1 MYCTKCGK
9 KNADDRLFCG
19 FCGSPLDTNEP
30 SEAKEDVE
38 RRLYGRPA
46 AAQSAP
52 APAVEPPAAEPAQA
66 PAPEEQAP
74 MSRRARHAKMIEEA
88 AKAEEEWPELDIEP
102 PIPPR
107 PQFKDASA
115 ADEEETKAP
124 FEEESDE
131 EDPLARPLLNKP
143 VELRGKRP
151 PQLSRA
157 SAPVKPR
164 AATGARRVNTVVP
177 PRAPDPDDLF
187 LEDEADAE
195 DDIADFVQEYL
206 DDYRYEDRPRG
217 NFFVRHIRGFVCLI
231 LLVIFALGVG
241 SWLMFGSGQRTLG
254 QLYISRNPDTYVEL
268 GQEADAAGN
277 YEEAGA
283 YYLKALELDPTDRT
297 TAINAANAYIRA
309 GNSGRAATALEYLI
323 AIDPN
328 DPAPYNTLKQLY
340 PDAASRPQRVTQLL
354 QQGAQ
359 NTGDASLAQ

>member
-1 MYCTKCGK
+1 M
-9 KNADDRLFCG
+9 
-19 FCGSPLDTNEP
+19 
-30 SEAKEDVE
+30 
-38 RRLYGRPA
+38 
-46 AAQSAP
+46 
-52 APAVEPPAAEPAQA
+52 
-66 PAPEEQAP
+66 
-74 MSRRARHAKMIEEA
+74 
-88 AKAEEEWPELDIEP
+88 
-102 PIPPR
+102 
-107 PQFKDASA
+107 
-115 ADEEETKAP
+115 
-124 FEEESDE
+124 
-131 EDPLARPLLNKP
+131 
-143 VELRGKRP
+143 
-151 PQLSRA
+151 
-157 SAPVKPR
+157 
-164 AATGARRVNTVVP
+164 
-177 PRAPDPDDLF
+177 
-187 LEDEADAE
+187 EDEADAE

-323 AIDPN
+323 AIDPS